1 MKVVEHPCNLLLESF
16 NISWLC
22 TAIGQEDTPR
32 VKLLERERVG
42 DGEGFGERGEGTA
55 CRVSSDFFILYFF

>member
-42 DGEGFGERGEGTA
+42 DGEGFGEGGGRTA

>member
-1 MKVVEHPCNLLLESF
+1 MKVLEHPCNLLLESF

-32 VKLLERERVG
+32 VKLLERERESG
-42 DGEGFGERGEGTA
+42 GWG
-55 CRVSSDFFILYFF
+55 RVWRKRRENCL